1 MFHAK
6 IKSETLKGVVDVVST
21 LVDEA
26 KFNIDAD
33 GIELKAVDPA
43 HVAMVDMKVEK
54 SAFEE
59 FSADETELGID
70 LDKIK
75 EVLRLSRA
83 GDIIE
88 MEQDEAKNRLVLNV
102 GNITRRMNLVDTA
115 GMSDPKVPNLN
126 LPAKIT
132 VTSDELQKG
141 IRAAESVSDHIALNA
156 TPEGFEMFSEGDTDS
171 VSLKLPKD
179 LLISLECHREGEEP
193 VPPGLLL
200 QHGPLDPCR
209 LGRHHQPGQRLPG
222 EAGVRDRGQEG
233 HRQLPPCAADRER
246 LSTYQTPFLRF
257 FSFLLS
263 GRPRL

>member
-43 HVAMVDMKVEK
+43 HVAMVDLKVSK
-54 SAFEE
+54 AAFEE
-59 FSADETELGID
+59 FTADETELGID

-126 LPAKIT
+126 LPAKMS

-156 TPEGFEMFSEGDTDS
+156 TPDGFEMYSEGDTDS

-179 LLISLECHREGEEP
+179 LLISLEVSEKVRS
-193 VPPGLLL
+193 LF
-200 QHGPLDPCR
+200 PLDYFSNMVRSIPAGSVVTIN
-209 LGRHHQPGQRLPG
+209 LGSDFPVKL
-222 EAGVRDRGQEG
+222 EFEI
-233 HRQLPPCAADRER
+233 ADKQG
-246 LSTYQTPFLRF
+246 SVNY
-257 FSFLLS
+257 LLA
-263 GRPRL
+263 PRIESD

>member
-33 GIELKAVDPA
+33 GMELKAVDPA
-43 HVAMVDMKVEK
+43 HVAMVDLKVQK

-83 GDIIE
+83 GDIID
-88 MEQDEAKNRLVLNV
+88 MEQDESKNRLVLNV

-156 TPEGFEMFSEGDTDS
+156 SPEGFEMYSEGDTDS

-179 LLISLECHREGEEP
+179 LLISLDVSEK
-193 VPPGLLL
+193 VKSLF
-200 QHGPLDPCR
+200 PLDYFSNMVRSIPAGSVVTIN
-209 LGRHHQPGQRLPG
+209 LGSDFPVKL
-222 EAGVRDRGQEG
+222 EFEI
-233 HRQLPPCAADRER
+233 ADKQG
-246 LSTYQTPFLRF
+246 SVDY
-257 FSFLLS
+257 LLA
-263 GRPRL
+263 PRIESD

>member
-33 GIELKAVDPA
+33 GMELKAVDPA
-43 HVAMVDMKVEK
+43 HVAMVDLKVQR

-156 TPEGFEMFSEGDTDS
+156 SPEGFEMYSEGDTDS

-179 LLISLECHREGEEP
+179 LLISLDVSEK
-193 VPPGLLL
+193 VKSLF
-200 QHGPLDPCR
+200 PLDYFSNMVRSIPAGSVVTIN
-209 LGRHHQPGQRLPG
+209 LGSDFPVKL
-222 EAGVRDRGQEG
+222 EFDI
-233 HRQLPPCAADRER
+233 ADKQG
-246 LSTYQTPFLRF
+246 SVDY
-257 FSFLLS
+257 LLA
-263 GRPRL
+263 PRIESD

>member
-26 KFNIDAD
+26 KFSIDSD

-88 MEQDEAKNRLVLNV
+88 MEQDETKNRLVLNV

-179 LLISLECHREGEEP
+179 LLISLECSEK
-193 VPPGLLL
+193 VKSLF
-200 QHGPLDPCR
+200 PLDYFSNMVRSIPSGSVVTIN
-209 LGRHHQPGQRLPG
+209 LGSDYPVKL
-222 EAGVRDRGQEG
+222 EFEI
-233 HRQLPPCAADRER
+233 ADKKG
-246 LSTYQTPFLRF
+246 TVNY
-257 FSFLLS
+257 LLA
-263 GRPRL
+263 PRIESD